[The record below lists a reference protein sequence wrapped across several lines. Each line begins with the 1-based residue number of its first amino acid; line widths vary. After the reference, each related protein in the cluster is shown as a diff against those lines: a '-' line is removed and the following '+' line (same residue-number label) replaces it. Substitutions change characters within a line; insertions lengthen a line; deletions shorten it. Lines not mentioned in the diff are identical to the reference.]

1 MAAGE
6 ILERGLRG
14 RVRWI
19 EGRGK
24 EEKREKRKEK
34 AKGINIGGEREM
46 ERNVERRRERDRVNG
61 ALFTL
66 AIGA

>member
-6 ILERGLRG
+6 ILERGLRS

-19 EGRGK
+19 EGNGK
-24 EEKREKRKEK
+24 EE
-34 AKGINIGGEREM
+34 
-46 ERNVERRRERDRVNG
+46 RRERERVNG

-66 AIGA
+66 GIGA

>member
-6 ILERGLRG
+6 ILERGLRS

-19 EGRGK
+19 EGNGK
-24 EEKREKRKEK
+24 EEKS
-34 AKGINIGGEREM
+34 ERV
-46 ERNVERRRERDRVNG
+46 RVRERDGDGVNG

-66 AIGA
+66 GIGA